1 MPRTATPKPARPPA
15 SAAVR
20 TRRPPVGRGR
30 RGAAEPSGTKAA
42 VPPAAAGAGS
52 KRGGNAAAES
62 EPPTTTERPL
72 ATLVERYRQHLADER
87 RLSPE
92 TVRAYLANVR
102 QWLDFVAERR
112 GQELALSDLDLRALR
127 GYLSSRHAV
136 DDAVTTTRKLA
147 AVRSFYAFL
156 RRERL
161 LEENV
166 AKLVRPKKTPQR
178 LPQFFTPEQMTAL
191 LSPAPSPAGAAPA
204 RAAGATRG
212 AVPASAAA
220 STRPTAATVSAAAA
234 DFAADETD
242 GDQADGDDA
251 APDSQRGLALHH
263 RDHALLELIY
273 AAGLRVSEA
282 VGLNLQHVTAAPD
295 GMLVVRV
302 VAGKGGKDRVVPAGR
317 HAAAALAAYLQRRPA
332 LAHPRTLE
340 LCPEALFVTGR
351 GKRLGTRCVRRL
363 LDAQA
368 AAARLP
374 KTHPHALRHSFATH
388 LLGSGA
394 DLRSIQELL
403 GHANLSTTARYAH
416 IDMQYL
422 WTQYAHH
429 PRAEARPAV
438 PAPAARAA
446 GSADPAADHPP
457 PPRPHAAASPRGRS
471 NQD

>member
-1 MPRTATPKPARPPA
+1 M
-15 SAAVR
+15 
-20 TRRPPVGRGR
+20 
-30 RGAAEPSGTKAA
+30 
-42 VPPAAAGAGS
+42 S
-52 KRGGNAAAES
+52 KRGAQAAAES
-62 EPPTTTERPL
+62 ESPATAARPL
-72 ATLVERYRQHLADER
+72 AELVERYRQHLADER

-102 QWLDFVAERR
+102 QWLEFVAERR
-112 GQELALSDLDLRALR
+112 GQELAISDLDLRALR

-191 LSPAPSPAGAAPA
+191 LSPTSPPAGAA
-204 RAAGATRG
+204 AA
-212 AVPASAAA
+212 VHAAA
-220 STRPTAATVSAAAA
+220 PVSAAAA
-234 DFAADETD
+234 DRAADD
-242 GDQADGDDA
+242 GDEDDA
-251 APDSQRGLALHH
+251 APDSERALALHH

-295 GMLVVRV
+295 GMLIVRV

-317 HAAAALAAYLQRRPA
+317 HAAAALAAYLPRRPA

-340 LCPEALFVTGR
+340 LCAEALFVSGR

-429 PRAEARPAV
+429 PRAEARPAA
-438 PAPAARAA
+438 PAPASRVA
-446 GSADPAADHPP
+446 GSADPAAAADRPARQP
-457 PPRPHAAASPRGRS
+457 PHAPAPRGRS